1 MKIARGVPRGPRP
14 LSINLFAAIL
24 LTLAIWN
31 LAIALFDL
39 PAQEEFLRSLGLGL
53 DWNRDWT
60 IVTSSA
66 WFTVE
71 LIPIALVW
79 LKASRFA
86 RAFIACMAVVKVVL
100 IVINLTMLYALPGI
114 AVGQLIALLA
124 VTLLFTRG
132 ANDWFSRRE
141 VDPEIFR

>member
-1 MKIARGVPRGPRP
+1 MKVKRGPRP
-14 LSINLFAAIL
+14 LSINLFAGVL
-24 LTLAIWN
+24 LAIATSN

-66 WFTVE
+66 WFTIE

-79 LKASRFA
+79 LVASRFA
-86 RAFIACMAVVKVVL
+86 RWFITAMAALKALL
-100 IVINLTMLYALPGI
+100 ILGDLLLLYALPGLLL
-114 AVGQLIALLA
+114 GQSIALAA
-124 VTLLFTRG
+124 VALLFTRG
-132 ANDWFSRRE
+132 AEAWFAKKE
-141 VDPEIFR
+141 IDPATFG